1 MNENVE
7 TAKMEKSAE
16 PELLFSDSVITAN
29 RLIGRGG
36 AFLVTSIDKG
46 EVFCRE
52 RFTEDHKMFESAAE
66 DFALNRIL
74 PVHKELNVFNKKLSV
89 EIFKEM
95 GELGFLGVDAP
106 EEFGGLG
113 LDKTTSCIVADSL
126 SAGRSASIMVTASAH
141 TGIACLP
148 IIWYGNKDQK
158 EKYLSKLATGEY
170 MGCYSLT
177 EPGAGSDALSG
188 TTTAVLSD
196 DGKHYLLNGQK
207 IYVTNG
213 GWADVCVTF
222 ANVNGKYT
230 AFIIDKTCDG
240 WIVGAEENKMGI
252 KGSSTTTFF
261 FEDCKVPVENVLGE
275 VGQGGPIAF
284 NVLYVG
290 RYKLGVTAAAG
301 SKYTLNASLDFA
313 NEREQFSRSISEF
326 GMVQKKIV
334 NMVVKSWEADSVNY
348 MTSGSID
355 AHLKNCDKSSSDY
368 FLNVQKAI
376 EDHGIEASIC
386 KILGSE
392 ALAYNVDEGVQ
403 ILGGAGFIEE
413 YGMAGMYRDERINR
427 IFEGTN
433 EINRI
438 IVSGYTLK
446 KAIMEEIPLRDLIID
461 RQENWIPVLS
471 ISDDEPLK
479 REAEVVEFTRSAFA
493 YTLNELILKY
503 GQDLKNEQWLLEP
516 FSEIVI
522 SLCVMDTCFKRYNQL
537 KAGRHK
543 DEVREVFLLSIAN
556 RLDIVRTKVTD
567 ILIYLDSLD
576 ETSKSKLDL
585 FDFWFKKLNYSS
597 DRIHLK
603 KAISLRLFKYNKYY
617 LD

>member
-1 MNENVE
+1 MNVITELTKTTE
-7 TAKMEKSAE
+7 IKD
-16 PELLFSDSVITAN
+16 ELLFSASPVTAD
-29 RLIGRGG
+29 RVRGRGG
-36 AFLVTSIDKG
+36 AFLVTSVDKG

-52 RFTEDHKMFESAAE
+52 QFSEDHKMFESAAK

-74 PVHKELNVFNKKLSV
+74 PIHKELNVFNKELSI

-106 EEFGGLG
+106 EEFAGLG
-113 LDKTTSCIVADSL
+113 LDKTTSCIVADRL
-126 SAGRSASIMVTASAH
+126 SEGRSASIMVTASAH
-141 TGIACLP
+141 TGIASLP
-148 IIWYGNKDQK
+148 IIWYGNKAQK
-158 EKYLSKLATGEY
+158 EKYLTKMATGEY
-170 MGCYSLT
+170 MACYSLT

-188 TTTAVLSD
+188 KTTATLSE

-213 GWADVCVTF
+213 AWADVCVTF
-222 ANVNGKYT
+222 ANVEGKYT
-230 AFIIDKTCDG
+230 AFILDKDCDG
-240 WIVGAEENKMGI
+240 WVVGAEEKKMGI

-261 FEDCKVPVENVLGE
+261 FENCKVPVENVLGK

-290 RYKLGVTAAAG
+290 RYKLGVTTAAG
-301 SKYTLNASLDFA
+301 SKYTLNAALDYA
-313 NEREQFSRSISEF
+313 NEREQFSRPISEF
-326 GMVQKKIV
+326 GMIQNKFANMIV
-334 NMVVKSWEADSVNY
+334 RAWEADSVNY

-355 AHLKNCDKSSSDY
+355 AQLENCDKLAGDY
-368 FLNVQKAI
+368 YVNVQKAI
-376 EDHGIEASIC
+376 EDHGVEASIC
-386 KILGSE
+386 KILGSD

-433 EINRI
+433 EINRTI
-438 IVSGYTLK
+438 ISGYTLK
-446 KAIMEEIPLRDLIID
+446 KAIMEEMPLRDLILD
-461 RQENWIPVLS
+461 RSENWIPVIN

-479 REAEVVEFTRSAFA
+479 REAEVVEFTRSAMAF
-493 YTLNELILKY
+493 TLNELILKY

-516 FSEIVI
+516 FADLVI
-522 SLCVMDTCFKRYNQL
+522 SLSIMDTCFKRYNQL
-537 KAGRHK
+537 EAGKHK
-543 DEVREVFLLSIAN
+543 DEVREVFLLSITDQ
-556 RLDIVRTKVTD
+556 LDIVKNRSID
-567 ILIYLDSLD
+567 ILGYLDSIENNTEKQDTFNSWL
-576 ETSKSKLDL
+576 L
-585 FDFWFKKLNYSS
+585 KLNYSS

-603 KAISLRLFKYNKYY
+603 KAVVSSLFKYNKYY

>member
-1 MNENVE
+1 MNETSELIKKPEINE
-7 TAKMEKSAE
+7 
-16 PELLFSDSVITAN
+16 ELLFPASLVTTDRVV
-29 RLIGRGG
+29 GRGG
-36 AFLVTSIDKG
+36 AFLVTSVDKG
-46 EVFCRE
+46 EVFSRE
-52 RFTEDHKMFESAAE
+52 QFTEDHQMYESAAR

-74 PVHKELNVFNKKLSV
+74 PIYKDLNVFNKNLSI

-95 GELGFLGVDAP
+95 GELGFLGVDVP

-113 LDKTTSCIVADSL
+113 LDKTTACIVADRL
-126 SAGRSASIMVTASAH
+126 SEGRSASIMVTAQAH
-141 TGIACLP
+141 TGIASLP
-148 IIWYGNKDQK
+148 IIWYGNKEQK
-158 EKYLSKLATGEY
+158 EKYLTKMATGEY
-170 MGCYSLT
+170 MACYSLT

-188 TTTAVLSD
+188 KTTATLSD

-207 IYVTNG
+207 IFVTNG
-213 GWADVCVTF
+213 AWADVCVTF
-222 ANVNGKYT
+222 ANVGGKYT
-230 AFIIDKTCDG
+230 AFILDKDCDG
-240 WIVGAEENKMGI
+240 WVVGAEEKKMGI

-261 FEDCKVPVENVLGE
+261 FENCKVPVENVLGK

-290 RYKLGVTAAAG
+290 RYKLGVTTAAG
-301 SKYTLNASLDFA
+301 SKYTLNAALDYA
-313 NEREQFSRSISEF
+313 NEREQFSRPISDF
-326 GMVQKKIV
+326 GMIQNKFANMIV
-334 NMVVKSWEADSVNY
+334 RSWEADSLNY

-355 AHLKNCDKSSSDY
+355 AQLKNCDQSADDY

-386 KILGSE
+386 KILGSD

-446 KAIMEEIPLRDLIID
+446 KAIMEEMPLRDLIAD
-461 RQENWIPVLS
+461 RESNWIPEIN

-479 REAEVVEFTRSAFA
+479 REAEVVEFTRSALAF
-493 YTLNELILKY
+493 TLNKLILEY
-503 GQDLKNEQWLLEP
+503 GQDLKNEQWVLEP
-516 FSEIVI
+516 LADLII
-522 SLCVMDTCFKRYNQL
+522 SLSVMDTCFKRYNQL
-537 KAGRHK
+537 EPGRHK
-543 DEVREVFLLSIAN
+543 DEVREVFLLSIADQ
-556 RLDIVRTKVTD
+556 LEIAASKLVD
-567 ILIYLDSLD
+567 ILSYLDSL
-576 ETSKSKLDL
+576 TGTTAMLDIFNKWL
-585 FDFWFKKLNYSS
+585 SKLNYSS

-603 KAISLRLFKYNKYY
+603 KAVVATLFKYNKYY

>member
-1 MNENVE
+1 MDEATELTKKPGINQ
-7 TAKMEKSAE
+7 K
-16 PELLFSDSVITAN
+16 LLFSASPITID
-29 RLIGRGG
+29 RVVGRGG

-46 EVFCRE
+46 EVFSRE
-52 RFTEDHKMFESAAE
+52 QFSEDHQMFESAAR

-74 PVHKELNVFNKKLSV
+74 PIHKDLNVFNKNLSI

-95 GELGFLGVDAP
+95 GELGFLGVDIP

-113 LDKTTSCIVADSL
+113 LDKTTACIVADRL
-126 SAGRSASIMVTASAH
+126 SEGRSASIMVTAQAH
-141 TGIACLP
+141 TGIASLP
-148 IIWYGNKDQK
+148 IVWYGNKVQK
-158 EKYLSKLATGEY
+158 EKYLTKMATGEY

-188 TTTAVLSD
+188 KTTATLSD
-196 DGKHYLLNGQK
+196 DGKYYLLNGQK
-207 IYVTNG
+207 IFVTNG
-213 GWADVCVTF
+213 AWADVCVTF
-222 ANVNGKYT
+222 ANVGGKYT
-230 AFIIDKTCDG
+230 AFILDKECDG
-240 WIVGAEENKMGI
+240 WVVGAEETKMGI

-261 FEDCKVPVENVLGE
+261 FENCKVPVENVLGK

-290 RYKLGVTAAAG
+290 RYKLGVTTAAG
-301 SKYTLNASLDFA
+301 SKYTLNAALDYA
-313 NEREQFSRSISEF
+313 NEREQFSRPISDF
-326 GMVQKKIV
+326 GMIQNKFANMIV
-334 NMVVKSWEADSVNY
+334 RSWEADSLNY

-355 AHLKNCDKSSSDY
+355 AQLKNCDKSADDY
-368 FLNVQKAI
+368 SLNVQKAI

-386 KILGSE
+386 KILGSD

-446 KAIMEEIPLRDLIID
+446 KAIMEEMPLRDLIAD
-461 RQENWIPVLS
+461 RESNWIPEIN

-479 REAEVVEFTRSAFA
+479 REAEVVEFTRSALAF
-493 YTLNELILKY
+493 TLNALILKY

-516 FSEIVI
+516 FADLVI
-522 SLCVMDTCFKRYNQL
+522 SLSVMDTCFKRYNQL
-537 KAGRHK
+537 DIGKHK
-543 DEVREVFLLSIAN
+543 DEVREVFLLSIADQ
-556 RLDIVRTKVTD
+556 LDIVENKSTD
-567 ILIYLDSLD
+567 ILSFLDSL
-576 ETSKSKLDL
+576 EGTTEKLDI
-585 FDFWFKKLNYSS
+585 FDSWLSKLNYSS

-603 KAISLRLFKYNKYY
+603 KAVVHTLFKHNKYY

>member
-1 MNENVE
+1 MNETSE
-7 TAKMEKSAE
+7 LIKKSE
-16 PELLFSDSVITAN
+16 INEELLFPASLVTTDRVV
-29 RLIGRGG
+29 GRGG
-36 AFLVTSIDKG
+36 AFLVTSVDKG
-46 EVFCRE
+46 EVFSRE
-52 RFTEDHKMFESAAE
+52 QFTEDHQMYESAAR

-74 PVHKELNVFNKKLSV
+74 PIYKDLNVFNKNLSI

-95 GELGFLGVDAP
+95 GELGFLGVDVP

-113 LDKTTSCIVADSL
+113 LDKTTACIVADRL
-126 SAGRSASIMVTASAH
+126 SEGRSASIMVTAQAH
-141 TGIACLP
+141 TGIASLP
-148 IIWYGNKDQK
+148 IIWYGNKEQK
-158 EKYLSKLATGEY
+158 EKYLTKMATGEY
-170 MGCYSLT
+170 MACYSLT

-188 TTTAVLSD
+188 KTTATLSD

-207 IYVTNG
+207 IFVTNG
-213 GWADVCVTF
+213 AWADVCVTF
-222 ANVNGKYT
+222 ANVGGKYT
-230 AFIIDKTCDG
+230 AFILDKDCDG
-240 WIVGAEENKMGI
+240 WVVGAEEKKMGI

-261 FEDCKVPVENVLGE
+261 FENCKVPVENVLGK

-290 RYKLGVTAAAG
+290 RYKLGVTTAAG
-301 SKYTLNASLDFA
+301 SKYTLNAALDYA
-313 NEREQFSRSISEF
+313 NEREQFSRPISDF
-326 GMVQKKIV
+326 GMIQNKFANMIV
-334 NMVVKSWEADSVNY
+334 RSWEADSLNY

-355 AHLKNCDKSSSDY
+355 AQLKNCDQSADDY

-386 KILGSE
+386 KILGSD

-446 KAIMEEIPLRDLIID
+446 KAIMEEMPLRDLIAD
-461 RQENWIPVLS
+461 RESNWIPEIN

-479 REAEVVEFTRSAFA
+479 REAEVVEFTRSALAF
-493 YTLNELILKY
+493 TLNKLILEY
-503 GQDLKNEQWLLEP
+503 GQDLKNEQWVLEP
-516 FSEIVI
+516 LADLII
-522 SLCVMDTCFKRYNQL
+522 SLSVMDTCFKRYNQL
-537 KAGRHK
+537 EPGRHK
-543 DEVREVFLLSIAN
+543 DEVREVFLLSIADQ
-556 RLDIVRTKVTD
+556 LEIAASKLVD
-567 ILIYLDSLD
+567 ILSYLDSL
-576 ETSKSKLDL
+576 TGTTAMLDIFNKWL
-585 FDFWFKKLNYSS
+585 SKLNYSS

-603 KAISLRLFKYNKYY
+603 KAVVATLFKYNKYY

>member
-1 MNENVE
+1 MNEATELTKKPEINE
-7 TAKMEKSAE
+7 
-16 PELLFSDSVITAN
+16 ELLFPASLVTTDRVV
-29 RLIGRGG
+29 GRGG
-36 AFLVTSIDKG
+36 AFLVTSVDKG
-46 EVFCRE
+46 EVFSRE
-52 RFTEDHKMFESAAE
+52 QFTEDHQMYESAAR

-74 PVHKELNVFNKKLSV
+74 PIYKDLNVFNKNLSI

-95 GELGFLGVDAP
+95 GELGFLGVDVP

-113 LDKTTSCIVADSL
+113 LDKTTACIVADRL
-126 SAGRSASIMVTASAH
+126 SEGRSASIMVTAQAH
-141 TGIACLP
+141 TGIASLP
-148 IIWYGNKDQK
+148 IIWYGNKEQK
-158 EKYLSKLATGEY
+158 EKYLTKMATGEY
-170 MGCYSLT
+170 MACYSLT

-188 TTTAVLSD
+188 KTTATLSD

-207 IYVTNG
+207 IFVTNG
-213 GWADVCVTF
+213 AWADVCVTF
-222 ANVNGKYT
+222 ANVGGKYT
-230 AFIIDKTCDG
+230 AFILDKDCDG
-240 WIVGAEENKMGI
+240 WVVGAEEKKMGI

-261 FEDCKVPVENVLGE
+261 FENCKVPVENVLGK

-290 RYKLGVTAAAG
+290 RYKLGVTTAAG
-301 SKYTLNASLDFA
+301 SKYTLNAALDYA
-313 NEREQFSRSISEF
+313 NEREQFSRPISDF
-326 GMVQKKIV
+326 GMIQNKFANMIV
-334 NMVVKSWEADSVNY
+334 RSWEADSLNY

-355 AHLKNCDKSSSDY
+355 AQLKNCDQSADDY

-386 KILGSE
+386 KILGSD

-446 KAIMEEIPLRDLIID
+446 KAIMEEMPLRDLIAD
-461 RQENWIPVLS
+461 RESNWIPEIN

-479 REAEVVEFTRSAFA
+479 REAEVVEFTRSALAF
-493 YTLNELILKY
+493 TLNKLILEY
-503 GQDLKNEQWLLEP
+503 GQDLKNEQWVLEP
-516 FSEIVI
+516 LADLII
-522 SLCVMDTCFKRYNQL
+522 SLSVMDTCFKRYNQL
-537 KAGRHK
+537 EPGRHK
-543 DEVREVFLLSIAN
+543 DEVREVFLLSIADQ
-556 RLDIVRTKVTD
+556 LEIAASKLVD
-567 ILIYLDSLD
+567 ILSYLDSL
-576 ETSKSKLDL
+576 TGTTAMLDIFNKWL
-585 FDFWFKKLNYSS
+585 SKLNYSS

-603 KAISLRLFKYNKYY
+603 KAVVATLFKYNKYY